1 MIDKLSK
8 VILSGVSKLIGAES
22 PEPFDVQNAAYNVI
36 AQLARTCPEIM
47 NKDLQLVSAYFD
59 HLAVAP
65 SELHTSI
72 REALVSLAPAFSW
85 RFGVEKDT
93 ALPSSFTPSSTQIML
108 LAMFAQH
115 VESKMQIVQNV
126 ASVFLTTCYPD
137 HFVPARYLLLILAG
151 EKSSLSEVV
160 LSYLYGVAKKDHINF
175 SFISSVDH
183 QADRPVEAVSVNQ
196 LSTEQRRIVLPSFPS
211 MVNYV
216 FEQTQKRDAGAAP
229 KHSYGKVVLSY
240 TYEAFTE
247 ILEYIRL
254 CLWFSA
260 GASTAPGDP
269 KSAQLLRQYLEKL
282 PDTVIDRYLGL
293 VKKILVAKRGRTEL
307 SCLYDL
313 LDVLPAKYAPPCA
326 DLLEGFDAG
335 LKDVSDGTR
344 TLVAQVQG
352 ILLANGTADA
362 EFNERVKDMLQSLS
376 QRSLEHRHGS
386 ILTIAHA
393 FQRKI
398 QRVRAEQSALDE
410 STFAKW
416 ESLKLTT
423 NLLSNL
429 TIPAHVDEIA

>member
-1 MIDKLSK
+1 MSLFLSGAKEMIDKLSK
-8 VILSGVSKLIGAES
+8 VILSGVSKLIGPDS
-22 PEPFDVQNAAYNVI
+22 SEPFDVQNAAYNVI

-59 HLAVAP
+59 HLSVAP

-85 RFGVEKDT
+85 KFGVEQST
-93 ALPSSFTPSSTQIML
+93 SVQSVASFTPSSTQIML

-126 ASVFLTTCYPD
+126 TSVFLTTCYPD
-137 HFVPARYLLLILAG
+137 YFVPARYLLLILAG
-151 EKSSLSEVV
+151 DKSSLSEVV

-175 SFISSVDH
+175 SYISSVDH
-183 QADRPVEAVSVNQ
+183 KGVRPVEAVSVNQ
-196 LSTEQRRIVLPSFPS
+196 LSTEQRRIVLPSFPA

-216 FEQTQKRDAGAAP
+216 FEQTQKRDAGSAP
-229 KHSYGKVVLSY
+229 KQSYGKVILSY
-240 TYEAFTE
+240 TYEAYTE

-260 GASTAPGDP
+260 GSTTAPGDP
-269 KSAQLLRQYLEKL
+269 KSALLLRQYVEKL
-282 PDTVIDRYLGL
+282 PEDVIGRYLEL
-293 VKKILVAKRGRTEL
+293 VKKILHAKRGRTEL

-352 ILLANGTADA
+352 ILLANGTADN
-362 EFNERVKDMLQSLS
+362 EFNDKVGFERMY
-376 QRSLEHRHGS
+376 
-386 ILTIAHA
+386 
-393 FQRKI
+393 
-398 QRVRAEQSALDE
+398 
-410 STFAKW
+410 
-416 ESLKLTT
+416 
-423 NLLSNL
+423 
-429 TIPAHVDEIA
+429 